1 MKEGVNIN
9 SNNISQIL
17 DIADKNSTITDL
29 KVEGNVKYITLTK
42 DIDHSLKCP
51 ICGSKLKSKGQFTR
65 HPNNQIFQDGYIID
79 LTVIGRRWK
88 CSNEDCSYSYRD
100 SFDFLEK
107 RKRTTKIIPFQI
119 LMALKDVDVSCVQVA
134 KMFNVS
140 DTYVHQVF
148 KQYVD
153 LPRKKLTK
161 YICIDEVYLNLS
173 PTCKYA
179 IVIMDFVTGDILDI
193 IPSRRKIYTENYFLS
208 IPRSERN
215 QVEYLCCDMYDPY
228 INYTNTY
235 FPNAKVVTDSF
246 HVLKWLLSLI
256 NIYINTVKKRYM
268 AKDAKRLKDKNHQT
282 NSSNKTIEESK
293 EVYILKK
300 AKWVLLSNPGK
311 FKDYES
317 SYNHKLGMFMDSYAW
332 EREFLKLDPKFEEI
346 KRLKDMYEEFN
357 ESFINDLPSASRRL
371 DELIK
376 IYETTDIAI
385 FNEFAR
391 LITKYHDSIVASFT
405 YIIDN
410 NMENDSVVIRRLFN
424 GPLESFN
431 NIPSSLRAHS
441 HGIDDFDFFR
451 NRILWHCREDAAIQA
466 IPKSK
471 KEIHRASKPRG
482 PYNKKK

>member
-1 MKEGVNIN
+1 
-9 SNNISQIL
+9 
-17 DIADKNSTITDL
+17 
-29 KVEGNVKYITLTK
+29 
-42 DIDHSLKCP
+42 
-51 ICGSKLKSKGQFTR
+51 
-65 HPNNQIFQDGYIID
+65 
-79 LTVIGRRWK
+79 
-88 CSNEDCSYSYRD
+88 
-100 SFDFLEK
+100 
-107 RKRTTKIIPFQI
+107 
-119 LMALKDVDVSCVQVA
+119 MALKDVDVSCVQVA

-235 FPNAKVVTDSF
+235 FPTAKVVTDSF

-311 FKDYES
+311 FKDY
-317 SYNHKLGMFMDSYAW
+317 
-332 EREFLKLDPKFEEI
+332 
-346 KRLKDMYEEFN
+346 
-357 ESFINDLPSASRRL
+357 
-371 DELIK
+371 
-376 IYETTDIAI
+376 
-385 FNEFAR
+385 
-391 LITKYHDSIVASFT
+391 
-405 YIIDN
+405 
-410 NMENDSVVIRRLFN
+410 
-424 GPLESFN
+424 
-431 NIPSSLRAHS
+431 
-441 HGIDDFDFFR
+441 
-451 NRILWHCREDAAIQA
+451 
-466 IPKSK
+466 
-471 KEIHRASKPRG
+471 
-482 PYNKKK
+482 

>member
-1 MKEGVNIN
+1 ME
-9 SNNISQIL
+9 
-17 DIADKNSTITDL
+17 
-29 KVEGNVKYITLTK
+29 
-42 DIDHSLKCP
+42 
-51 ICGSKLKSKGQFTR
+51 
-65 HPNNQIFQDGYIID
+65 
-79 LTVIGRRWK
+79 
-88 CSNEDCSYSYRD
+88 
-100 SFDFLEK
+100 
-107 RKRTTKIIPFQI
+107 
-119 LMALKDVDVSCVQVA
+119 
-134 KMFNVS
+134 
-140 DTYVHQVF
+140 
-148 KQYVD
+148 
-153 LPRKKLTK
+153 
-161 YICIDEVYLNLS
+161 
-173 PTCKYA
+173 
-179 IVIMDFVTGDILDI
+179 
-193 IPSRRKIYTENYFLS
+193 
-208 IPRSERN
+208 
-215 QVEYLCCDMYDPY
+215 
-228 INYTNTY
+228 
-235 FPNAKVVTDSF
+235 
-246 HVLKWLLSLI
+246 
-256 NIYINTVKKRYM
+256 
-268 AKDAKRLKDKNHQT
+268 KDAKRLKDKNHQT

-346 KRLKDMYEEFN
+346 KRLKEMYEEFN

-410 NMENDSVVIRRLFN
+410 NMENDSVVIRRLSN

-466 IPKSK
+466 VPKSK